1 MQMRGIEDDSRKLNG
16 YISKVMDWMQSNRRC
31 LFLMGG
37 VGCGKTTMLNAICK
51 MIGYVYYSNISY
63 ERKGFQWETAYK
75 VAEWAQTDRDRYEN
89 FKDCGWAAIDD
100 IGQESTEINN
110 YGNIIYPV
118 RDIILHRYEHDKI
131 TIISTNLL
139 PKDLTAKY
147 GERVGDRL
155 AEMSFI
161 ITFNEQSYRKQ

>member
-1 MQMRGIEDDSRKLNG
+1 
-16 YISKVMDWMQSNRRC
+16 MQSNRRC